1 MITKIIDGR
10 ALAAEIKTAV
20 AEEVFLLLKRNQ
32 DRPSLGIVLVGER
45 SDSELYV
52 KIKER
57 EARRVGLITH
67 TYRLPAEA
75 TATEIKEVLEF
86 LNQDKSVNGVL
97 VQLPLPEHLPTDEIM
112 AVLDPNK
119 DVDGFLENHPK
130 EIISPV
136 AAAVSLMLE
145 RQNLDCAEM
154 VLGILYNSE
163 IFGETLKKVLKR
175 MGFRQI
181 ILVTKEEIEK
191 IKDCDI
197 LVSAL
202 GLPHFIN
209 SKKLKS
215 GAVLIDVS
223 TTRKGEKVE
232 GDLDPRGADKHLS
245 AYSPVPGGVGPLTVA
260 FLFKNVLTLYY
271 RQQKS

>member
-20 AEEVFLLLKRNQ
+20 AEEVFLALKKNQ

-57 EARRVGLITH
+57 EARQVGLITH
-67 TYRLPAEA
+67 TYRLPAET

-86 LNQDKSVNGVL
+86 LNQDESVNGIL

-112 AVLDPNK
+112 AVIDPNK
-119 DVDGFLENHPK
+119 DADGFLENHP
-130 EIISPV
+130 EEVMSPV

-145 RQNLDCAEM
+145 RQDLNRAET
-154 VLGILYNSE
+154 VLGILHNSE
-163 IFGETLKKVLKR
+163 IFGETLKKVLEKT
-175 MGFRQI
+175 GFNQI
-181 ILVTKEEIEK
+181 ILATKEEIEK
-191 IKDCDI
+191 IKDCDVVI
-197 LVSAL
+197 SAL
-202 GLPHFIN
+202 GLPYFIN
-209 SKKLKS
+209 SKKLKF
-215 GAVLIDVS
+215 GAVVIDVG
-223 TTRKGEKVE
+223 TTRKGKKVE
-232 GDLDPRGADKHLS
+232 GDLDPRGADKYLS

-260 FLFKNVLTLYY
+260 FLFKNVLALYT